1 MNPLVIAETSET
13 PNILMDKAQGK
24 FQVTGRSLIDNASTF
39 YQPIVD
45 WLKEYAKDPNTE
57 TSISFQFEYLNIESS
72 KSVLDLLTVLDKVKG
87 VTVTWYFNEDDED
100 MEEIGEELAEL
111 VTIPFKFEIYS

>member
-24 FQVTGRSLIDNASTF
+24 FEVTGRSLIDNASTF
-39 YQPIVD
+39 YQPVVE
-45 WLKEYAKDPNTE
+45 WLKEYAKKPNAE
-57 TSISFQFEYLNIESS
+57 TDISFKFEYLNIESS
-72 KSVLDLLTVLDKVKG
+72 KSILDLLTVLDKIKG

>member
-1 MNPLVIAETSET
+1 MAPLVIAETTET
-13 PNILMDKAQGK
+13 PNVLMDATQGK

-39 YQPIVD
+39 YQPIVE
-45 WLKEYAKDPNTE
+45 WLKEYAMNPNSE
-57 TSISFQFEYLNIESS
+57 TVISFKFEYLNIESS
-72 KSVLDLLTVLDKVKG
+72 KSVLDLLTVLEKIDGTSVI
-87 VTVTWYFNEDDED
+87 WYFNEEDED